1 MMKNMKKMAALG
13 MTAILGASMLAGCG
27 GDDGGVGG
35 SAEVENTTEEEG
47 AEIAEA
53 VDSDPSAISGRARPC
68 RWRRWA
74 GC

>member
-1 MMKNMKKMAALG
+1 MKKKLAKRILAVSLAAS
-13 MTAILGASMLAGCG
+13 MTVPMLAGCG

-53 VDSDPSAISGRARPC
+53 VDSDPSAISGHIQV
-68 RWRRWA
+68 
-74 GC
+74 